1 MSETLVEEK
10 TKVKGLSGTTI
21 KFIAIAAML
30 IDHIAWAFVPTY
42 SVFGQIMHVIGRIT
56 ASIMCFFVAEG
67 YYYTKN
73 VKKYVLRLAIFA
85 LISHVPFIFF
95 ETENSLIISETEF
108 IPKNLDTD
116 YISSEFKSK
125 SAEVYICQGIKDETK
140 EIFLNLGTE
149 VVYNVSIPARDA
161 AVTYLCGK
169 KLGISEMR

>member
-1 MSETLVEEK
+1 M
-10 TKVKGLSGTTI
+10 I
-21 KFIAIAAML
+21 IAISADKNSLTA
-30 IDHIAWAFVPTY
+30 DFENTY
-42 SVFGQIMHVIGRIT
+42 KI
-56 ASIMCFFVAEG
+56 
-67 YYYTKN
+67 
-73 VKKYVLRLAIFA
+73 
-85 LISHVPFIFF
+85 IFF

-149 VVYNVSIPARDA
+149 VVHNVSIPARDA

>member
-1 MSETLVEEK
+1 M
-10 TKVKGLSGTTI
+10 I
-21 KFIAIAAML
+21 IAISADKNSL
-30 IDHIAWAFVPTY
+30 TSDFENTY
-42 SVFGQIMHVIGRIT
+42 KI
-56 ASIMCFFVAEG
+56 
-67 YYYTKN
+67 
-73 VKKYVLRLAIFA
+73 
-85 LISHVPFIFF
+85 IFF

-108 IPKNLDTD
+108 IPKNLNTD

-125 SAEVYICQGIKDETK
+125 SVEVYICQGIKDETK

>member
-1 MSETLVEEK
+1 M
-10 TKVKGLSGTTI
+10 I
-21 KFIAIAAML
+21 IAISADKNSLTA
-30 IDHIAWAFVPTY
+30 DFENTY
-42 SVFGQIMHVIGRIT
+42 KI
-56 ASIMCFFVAEG
+56 
-67 YYYTKN
+67 
-73 VKKYVLRLAIFA
+73 
-85 LISHVPFIFF
+85 IFF

-108 IPKNLDTD
+108 IPKNLNTD

-125 SAEVYICQGIKDETK
+125 SVEVYICQGIKDETK

>member
-1 MSETLVEEK
+1 M
-10 TKVKGLSGTTI
+10 I
-21 KFIAIAAML
+21 IAISADKNSL
-30 IDHIAWAFVPTY
+30 TSDFENTY
-42 SVFGQIMHVIGRIT
+42 KI
-56 ASIMCFFVAEG
+56 
-67 YYYTKN
+67 
-73 VKKYVLRLAIFA
+73 
-85 LISHVPFIFF
+85 IFF

-125 SAEVYICQGIKDETK
+125 SVEVYICQGIKDETK